1 MLVDLL
7 PSGVKEGNPLLQNN
21 SLSTLQYNMSRYNVF
36 SYWLRYWSIILP
48 YEIYLEQR
56 SQSDLG
62 IPPVQPNDDLPKDAT
77 FRVVGAM
84 AVARG
89 RQEPDAE
96 PAYL

>member
-21 SLSTLQYNMSRYNVF
+21 YLSTLQYNMSRYNVF